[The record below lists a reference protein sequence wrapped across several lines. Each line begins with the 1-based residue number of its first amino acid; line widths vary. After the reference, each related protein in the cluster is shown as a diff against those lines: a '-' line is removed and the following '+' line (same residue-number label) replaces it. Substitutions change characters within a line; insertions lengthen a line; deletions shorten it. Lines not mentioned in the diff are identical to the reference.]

1 MSRGFASRLAGRH
14 EEPRLVRRYYS
25 LPSLNALAA
34 FEAAARHLSLTKAAD
49 ELNVTPGAVS
59 RQVRMLEDELGS
71 ALFVRRHRAV
81 ELTREGET
89 LATALREG
97 FDRISSSFRQIKS
110 FGGQAVVTVGSTM
123 AMASLWLMPRMGAFW
138 NLHPDI
144 VVDHV
149 ISDHPRGLD
158 RPDIDLRVRYGD
170 GDWPEEL
177 AAELYADRIF
187 PVASPAFA
195 KAYPASSIAE
205 LARLPL
211 LSVEGP
217 DWAWTTWAEFLRDI
231 GHPDRSASVRRF
243 NSYVIALQA
252 ARSGQGVALGWS
264 ALVEPLIEAGT
275 LVRVTDAEI
284 VAPQSNFV
292 TWSARRPLSP
302 QATLLRD
309 WLVSLGSLS
318 SAQASRL
325 PISLEQ
331 PVRRRSSK
339 DKGASA

>member
-1 MSRGFASRLAGRH
+1 M
-14 EEPRLVRRYYS
+14 VRRYYS
-25 LPSLNALAA
+25 LPSLSALAA
-34 FEAAARHLSLTKAAD
+34 FEAAARHLSLTKAAE

-59 RQVRMLEDELGS
+59 RQVRTLEEELGS
-71 ALFVRRHRAV
+71 PLFLRRHRAV
-81 ELTREGET
+81 ELTRQGET
-89 LATALREG
+89 LAMALREG
-97 FDRISSSFRQIKS
+97 FERMSVTFRQLKSSS
-110 FGGQAVVTVGSTM
+110 GQTSVTVGSTM

-138 NLHPDI
+138 NHHPEI

-158 RPDIDLRVRYGD
+158 RPDVDLRVRYGS
-170 GDWPEEL
+170 GDWPDEL
-177 AAELYADRIF
+177 AAKLYDDRIY

-195 KAYPASSIAE
+195 KAYPVNSLSE
-205 LARLPL
+205 LASLPL

-217 DWAWTTWAEFLRDI
+217 DWSWTTWTEFLREV
-231 GHPDRSASVRRF
+231 GHPDRRVNVRRF

-252 ARSGQGVALGWS
+252 ARAGQGVALGWS
-264 ALVEPLIEAGT
+264 VLVEPLIEAGT
-275 LVRVTDAEI
+275 LVRVSDAEI
-284 VAPQSNFV
+284 AAPDSNFV

-302 QATLLRD
+302 QAALLKD

-331 PVRRRSSK
+331 PTRRRSPK
-339 DKGASA
+339 LG

>member
-1 MSRGFASRLAGRH
+1 M
-14 EEPRLVRRYYS
+14 VRRYYN
-25 LPSLNALAA
+25 LPSLSALAA

-59 RQVRMLEDELGS
+59 RSVRALEEELGNP
-71 ALFVRRHRAV
+71 LFLRRHRAV

-89 LATALREG
+89 LAAALRES
-97 FDRISSSFRQIKS
+97 FERMAVAFRQIKS

-123 AMASLWLMPRMGAFW
+123 AMANLWLMPRMGSFW
-138 NLHPDI
+138 NRHPEI

-158 RPDIDLRVRYGD
+158 RPDIDLRIRYGD
-170 GDWPEEL
+170 GEWPDEL
-177 AAELYADRIF
+177 SAELYADQIY

-195 KAYPASSIAE
+195 KAYPVKSVSE
-205 LARLPL
+205 LAQLPL

-217 DWAWTTWAEFLRDI
+217 DWGWTTWADFLREV
-231 GHPDRSASVRRF
+231 GHTDRPLNVRRF
-243 NSYVIALQA
+243 TSYVIAMQA
-252 ARSGQGVALGWS
+252 ARSGQGMALGWS
-264 ALVEPLIEAGT
+264 VLVEPLIEAGM
-275 LVRVTDAEI
+275 LVRVADAEI

-292 TWSARRPLSP
+292 TWSARRPLSS
-302 QATLLRD
+302 QAELVKD

-331 PVRRRSSK
+331 PARRRSPK
-339 DKGASA
+339 AKGEPT